1 MKSKNTLLSIILCAT
16 FCACAIFIGVWA
28 LVYSQNSITSSG
40 QFTFYGIGVNADVT
54 GKIYG
59 FADSTNPAFQP
70 QQLRLVTSH

>member
-1 MKSKNTLLSIILCAT
+1 MKTKTRLFAFILSIA
-16 FCACAIFIGVWA
+16 FCTCAIVVGAWA
-28 LVYSQNSITSSG
+28 LAYSQNSITSSG